1 MLTRLRLQRRATA
14 RLRLW
19 PQAIVDDVL
28 EYFRSSEARFA
39 GPAARRD
46 PFWLELPRWL
56 ARSPRFRRTRRVD
69 SRFLSDV
76 TWGQY
81 CLFLYARIRDDV
93 FDGETSIPALVYL
106 GDELLL
112 EAERT
117 FARHFPSGPFGPL
130 LLTLIDTSVHGV
142 LDVDALQ
149 RNAGGAR
156 RD

>member
-81 CLFLYARIRDDV
+81 CLFLYARIRDD
-93 FDGETSIPALVYL
+93 
-106 GDELLL
+106 
-112 EAERT
+112 ERRNYRCGCT
-117 FARHFPSGPFGPL
+117 QC
-130 LLTLIDTSVHGV
+130 
-142 LDVDALQ
+142 Q
-149 RNAGGAR
+149 RRTADQMERIKIVRCEKGIAHS
-156 RD
+156 